1 MRSEAIAAVLAR
13 LGEDVVVVAANG
25 WISRE
30 THAASDRVTNFYML
44 GSMGLAAP
52 IALGLALTQ
61 PERRAVVFD
70 GDGNLL
76 MTLGTL
82 AMVGDLQPPNF
93 LHIVFD
99 NEVYGSTG
107 GQRSATA
114 KVALEALALA
124 AGYVA
129 VRRAVDAA
137 GIDDALDELLARRGP
152 AFLLIKVRTA
162 ANGSAPRVPH
172 EPPEIAARLRGALAQ
187 ETVTTE

>member
-1 MRSEAIAAVLAR
+1 MRRCEAIAAVLSR
-13 LGEDVVVVAANG
+13 LDSEMVVTANG

-30 THAASDRVTNFYML
+30 ACAASDRDANFYML

-61 PERRAVVFD
+61 PDRRAVVFD

-82 AMVGDLQPPNF
+82 AMIGDLRPPNF

-99 NEVYGSTG
+99 NEIYGSTG

-114 KVALEALALA
+114 NVALDALALA
-124 AGYVA
+124 AGYA
-129 VRRAVDAA
+129 DVRRAVNAEELGNA
-137 GIDDALDELLARRGP
+137 VDALLAGKGP
-152 AFLLIKVRTA
+152 SFLLVKVEA
-162 ANGSAPRVPH
+162 EPNGNAPRVPH
-172 EPPEIAARLRGALAQ
+172 EPEAITRRVRSSMGFA
-187 ETVTTE
+187 